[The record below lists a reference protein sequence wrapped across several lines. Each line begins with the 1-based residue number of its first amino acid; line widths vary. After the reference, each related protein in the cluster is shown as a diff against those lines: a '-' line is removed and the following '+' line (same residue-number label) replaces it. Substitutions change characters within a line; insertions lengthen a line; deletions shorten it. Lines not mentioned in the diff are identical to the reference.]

1 MKRRDRLFVLF
12 ITALLLRGALFVATQ
27 RVEKP
32 FFRGDAWEYELLAR
46 NILNKGTFSLD
57 LSGPPDARRTPLYP
71 LFIALSYFLF
81 GQNASVA
88 VIFQILLSSLSVVFM
103 FLIGEK
109 LLGEKIAFIAALLFA
124 ADPLH
129 LFLSQVLLTETLFTF
144 LLLLATYFAIK
155 RGKSGYLLSG
165 AFLGFSALTRPVAL
179 YLIPLYL
186 LFFLLEKEPLKNRIR
201 GSLFALLAFAITL
214 TPWLLRNYRH
224 FGRFSLSSLTGY
236 NLYYY
241 NAGILRAR
249 LEGQKVRAPWAVKEV
264 VGKEL
269 MQEAVKAG
277 IEGTP
282 FDSSRTY
289 LRLAL
294 KRIGKNLPL
303 YLSLHAQ
310 GTLITLFSPG
320 IHYLLDY
327 LGFEKRETG
336 TYKALLSGD
345 IKRAVSRFVENG
357 IPALLMVFETLF
369 LLLLYVLAAYGF
381 IFRLKKGEK
390 WPLLFALVLIYF
402 VLAAGPIGEGR
413 YRAPADPF
421 LLLLAASGAPFC
433 SSVNSDRNAQ
443 KFACLNAFLD
453 KYGLLRENNG
463 FKGG

>member
-1 MKRRDRLFVLF
+1 MKRRDRLFFLF
-12 ITALLLRGALFVATQ
+12 TTALLLRGALFIATQ
-27 RVEKP
+27 GVDRP
-32 FFRGDAWEYELLAR
+32 HFRGDAWEYDLLAR
-46 NILNKGTFSLD
+46 NILNSGSFSLNPG
-57 LSGPPDARRTPLYP
+57 GPPDARRTPLYP

-109 LLGEKIAFIAALLFA
+109 LLDEKIAFIAALLFA

-144 LLLLATYFAIK
+144 LLLLATYFAIE
-155 RGKSGYLLSG
+155 RGKPGYLLSG
-165 AFLGFSALTRPVAL
+165 AFLGLSALTRPVAL

-186 LFFLLEKEPLKNRIR
+186 LFFLFEREPLKNRIR
-201 GSLFALLAFAITL
+201 GSLLALLAFAITL
-214 TPWLLRNYRH
+214 SPWLLRNYRH

-236 NLYYY
+236 NLYFY

-249 LEGQKVRAPWAVKEV
+249 LEGQKVRAPWAVKEA
-264 VGKEL
+264 VGEEL
-269 MQEAVKAG
+269 MQEAAKNG
-277 IEGTP
+277 IKGTP

-294 KRIGKNLPL
+294 KTIGRNLPS
-303 YLSLHAQ
+303 YLVLHAQ

-327 LGFEKRETG
+327 LGIEKRETG

-345 IKRAVSRFVENG
+345 IREAISRFIENG
-357 IPALLMVFETLF
+357 VPAFLMILEALLLIAI
-369 LLLLYVLAAYGF
+369 YISAAIGF
-381 IFRLKKGEK
+381 VTQLRKGER
-390 WPLLFALVLIYF
+390 WPILFALIVIYF
-402 VLAAGPIGEGR
+402 ALAAGPIGEGR

-421 LLLLAASGAPFC
+421 LLQLAASGA
-433 SSVNSDRNAQ
+433 V
-443 KFACLNAFLD
+443 FL
-453 KYGLLRENNG
+453 LLR
-463 FKGG
+463 

>member
-1 MKRRDRLFVLF
+1 MKRKDRLFSLF

-27 RVEKP
+27 GIVEP
-32 FFRGDAWEYELLAR
+32 HFRGDAWEYDLLAR
-46 NILNKGTFSLD
+46 NILNNGTFALD
-57 LSGPPDARRTPLYP
+57 PAGPPDARRTPLYP
-71 LFIALSYFLF
+71 FFIALSYLLF

-88 VIFQILLSSLSVVFM
+88 VIFQILLSSLSVVLL

-109 LLGEKIAFIAALLFA
+109 LLDEKLAFIAALLFA

-144 LLLLATYFAIK
+144 LLLLAAYFAIK
-155 RGKSGYLLSG
+155 RGRTGYPLSG
-165 AFLGFSALTRPVAL
+165 AFLGLSALTRPVAL
-179 YLIPLYL
+179 YLTPLFL
-186 LFFLLEKEPLKNRIR
+186 FFFLLEKKPQKIRIR
-201 GSLFALLAFAITL
+201 GTLFALLAFAVIL

-236 NLYYY
+236 NLYFY

-249 LEGQKVRAPWAVKEV
+249 LEGQKVRAPWAVKEA
-264 VGKEL
+264 VGQEL
-269 MQEAVKAG
+269 MQEAVRSG
-277 IEGTP
+277 IKGTP

-294 KRIGKNLPL
+294 KSIGRNLPL
-303 YLSLHAQ
+303 YLALHAQ

-345 IKRAVSRFVENG
+345 IKGAVSRFVENG

-381 IFRLKKGEK
+381 IFRLKKGER

-402 VLAAGPIGEGR
+402 ALAAGPIGEGR

-421 LLLLAASGAPFC
+421 LLSMAASGAASIFF
-433 SSVNSDRNAQ
+433 RQ
-443 KFACLNAFLD
+443 I
-453 KYGLLRENNG
+453 
-463 FKGG
+463 